1 MRACL
6 LAKLAAAAAGVTV
19 GLAGLSFLPAQ
30 AGAAQL
36 ATAAATTRE
45 TTARPAAATYRA
57 AGALDGVAA
66 ASASSAWAVG
76 YAGSE
81 SDRKLLMLHWN
92 GKSWTRVTSPKI
104 LDGTAGALSAI
115 TVDSAKDAWAVGT
128 TGSGFGHALL
138 LHWNGVAW
146 SQVTNVA
153 GIGGGLYGVT
163 ATASSGW
170 AVGVNLTSTV
180 IAPLVLHWNGKAWSR
195 ASTKLNPSTQGESIL
210 TGVAV
215 TGAKTAWAVG
225 YTSQGIPNAVL
236 ARWNGSTWST
246 DTSFPFNGPSQRSL
260 YGVATGPGGT
270 AFAVGSGETGS
281 FGNGS
286 SVPISMRWNGKTWQN
301 AAVTA
306 SKNSQFSAVAFAPGG
321 TGWATGYKYTSA
333 TATSGLIWRWTG
345 KNWASV
351 AVPGGASQL
360 SGLGFAAAG
369 NGWAVGASGTDTL
382 ILHWNGHSWS

>member
-1 MRACL
+1 MRARL
-6 LAKLAAAAAGVTV
+6 LARVAAAAVGITV
-19 GLAGLSFLPAQ
+19 GLAGLSFLPTQ
-30 AGAAQL
+30 AGAA
-36 ATAAATTRE
+36 
-45 TTARPAAATYRA
+45 ARPAAATYSA
-57 AGALDGVAA
+57 AGALYGVAT
-66 ASASSAWAVG
+66 ASASNAWAVG

-81 SDRKLLMLHWN
+81 SARKLLMLHWN
-92 GKSWTRVTSPKI
+92 GKSWARVTSPKI

-115 TVDSAKDAWAVGT
+115 TVVSAKDAWAVGT
-128 TGSGFGHALL
+128 TGGGFGHALL
-138 LHWNGVAW
+138 LHWNGKAW

-153 GIGGGLYGVT
+153 AISGALYGVT

-195 ASTKLNPSTQGESIL
+195 TSTRLNPNTQGESIL

-215 TGAKTAWAVG
+215 TAAKTAWAVG
-225 YTSQGIPNAVL
+225 YTSQGIPTAVL
-236 ARWNGSTWST
+236 ARWNGSTWTT
-246 DTSFPFNGPSQRSL
+246 DTSNPFNGAVERSL

-281 FGNGS
+281 FGNGT
-286 SVPISMRWNGKTWQN
+286 SVPISMRWTGKTWQK
-301 AAVTA
+301 AAVSA
-306 SKNSQFSAVAFAPGG
+306 PKNSQFTAVAFAPGG
-321 TGWATGYKYTSA
+321 IGWATGYKYASA

-345 KNWASV
+345 KTWAGV
-351 AVPGGASQL
+351 AIPGGTSQL

-369 NGWAVGASGTDTL
+369 NGWAVGAEGKDTL